1 MVKYYG
7 RARQRVGSV
16 NTNQLGLKM
25 SGCPSKVGRSGRIDR
40 YISRR
45 SHCGIVFCGWVW
57 YHGIKWKQNHWVNP
71 YTKEINW
78 RCIPPAPITRALAG
92 GVGRLNAPRFRCAK
106 DCGRQPWWTWTN
118 NPHSSKHVEEF
129 AGLDSVV
136 DVCTIPFV
144 ARTGD
149 VFNLYEAAPQL
160 YIYFTDDFDTLSG
173 LNSGTYTA
181 GQSVTQAVTYANF
194 SIITATGTVKTTTAE
209 GATEVEVV
217 VTSGVFDTVHI
228 VTINDIEV
236 GTPSSA
242 TDKAPFTDA
251 SGAGQPDEIT
261 LDTGNAEGLVV
272 ARFEDICPG
281 YKPGAKPPFSSLN
294 KNYKIIATS
303 SATPDRGPN
312 IAPFGWHAF
321 LVQGPIS
328 LRCKSKKTSSSD
340 PVKYWTNPTAVFWAC
355 NGVSGPSPPFGL
367 VRGANC
373 GGGITL
379 PAPMAWGGAVGNIFR
394 QDHRCKFVEILWRQ
408 NLLQLYSNKSTHTKT
423 PSPMP
428 NIPHTTGYKANMVR
442 NIPYIP
448 PPPAVTVQDGGDW
461 MCIPL
466 ASLDI
471 GGVDPKITKGW
482 YNSMKTT
489 IYTYDGNVKQIP
501 FEAVLALC
509 DTGGGD
515 FLINDPSKIL
525 MNALEKE
532 KASSA
537 ASWCPGGYYYGTED
551 HPFGGPGGQWSVKF
565 GNCSPPEQSCTL
577 TIPAAPGP
585 AWPAPLAGAAIG
597 PPDCGTGQNTVNLG
611 GQLFIQYDVII
622 NVQTPEW
629 WEDDIMKPRVTLDGI
644 NPGTYR
650 AGATVVQPQ
659 PPDPPAT
666 GTVATTVENSTTVV
680 VIVTSAT
687 VNGYTPTFGVFL
699 GVYIDDKFVGTPD
712 YANASQWAPWNLY
725 PCQAPDWVHADLPG
739 RPPLASDTSGSGFQ
753 IGFKVSTGPGPPPS
767 SCPCS
772 TAARPC
778 PPTRDARGA
787 CCHGSPAGPGTPCET
802 QNWTKETCVPPYGTW
817 CDASTT
823 EDYH

>member
-7 RARQRVGSV
+7 RARLRVGSV

-78 RCIPPAPITRALAG
+78 RCIPAAPITRALAG

-118 NPHSSKHVEEF
+118 NPHSSPRVEEQPST
-129 AGLDSVV
+129 LIV
-136 DVCTIPFV
+136 DICTIPFV
-144 ARTGD
+144 ARTGN
-149 VFNLYEAAPQL
+149 VPTKHEAAPKL

-194 SIITATGTVKTTTAE
+194 SIITATGTVKTTTAKN
-209 GATEVEVV
+209 ATKVEVV

-242 TDKAPFTDA
+242 TDKAPFT
-251 SGAGQPDEIT
+251 GADSDGQPDEIT
-261 LDTGNAEGLVV
+261 LDTGNAEGLIV

-281 YKPGAKPPFSSLN
+281 YKSGASPPFSSLN

-303 SATPDRGPN
+303 SATPQRGPN

-379 PAPMAWGGAVGNIFR
+379 PAPIAWGGAVGNIFR

-408 NLLQLYSNKSTHTKT
+408 NLLKLYSNNSTHTKT

-428 NIPHTTGYKANMVR
+428 NIPQQLQYVVR
-442 NIPYIP
+442 NIPYLP
-448 PPPAVTVQDGGDW
+448 PPPAVTGPAGDW

-471 GGVDPKITKGW
+471 GGVDPNITKGW

-489 IYTYDGNVKQIP
+489 IYTYDENGTNT

-509 DTGGGD
+509 DTGGSV

-525 MNALEKE
+525 MNALKKE
-532 KASSA
+532 KVYPGAPT
-537 ASWCPGGYYYGTED
+537 CPGGYYYGTEL
-551 HPFGGPGGQWSVKF
+551 HPFGGRPPHGGQWSVEF
-565 GNCSPPEQSCTL
+565 GNCSPPEQSCAL

-585 AWPAPLAGAAIG
+585 EWPAPLAGAAIG
-597 PPDCGTGQNTVNLG
+597 PPECGTGQNTVNLG
-611 GQLFIQYDVII
+611 GQLFLWYDVII
-622 NVQTPEW
+622 NVQTPSW

-644 NPGTYR
+644 YPGTYR
-650 AGATVVQPQ
+650 AGATVLQPQ

-666 GTVATTVENSTTVV
+666 GVVATTVENSTTVV
-680 VIVTSAT
+680 VIVTSG
-687 VNGYTPTFGVFL
+687 VPGYTPTFGVWL
-699 GVYIDDKFVGTPD
+699 GVYIDGKFVGTPD
-712 YANASQWAPWNLY
+712 YAVAAPAWNLY

-739 RPPLASDTSGSGFQ
+739 RPPLASDTSGNRFQ
-753 IGFKVSTGPGPPPS
+753 IGFKVSTGPPPP
-767 SCPCS
+767 CPCS
-772 TAARPC
+772 TATSPC
-778 PPTRDARGA
+778 PPEGNTGGA
-787 CCHGSPAGPGTPCET
+787 CCHGNPVGPGTPCET
-802 QNWTKETCVPPYGTW
+802 RNWTKETCVPPYGTW

-823 EDYH
+823 EDVLDP